1 MLLFTISF
9 IIIFLTSYL
18 ITSTLS
24 KQGSVLGFLY
34 IPIIFFAE
42 IILTLEILSFSNA
55 IVEKPILFTNIIFL
69 LISALIFKKTKSKL
83 WKYDICPFLKKVKNS
98 LLLDKSLL
106 ILTICYTVF
115 ILSAILL
122 SFIMIVNN
130 GDAESYHVAR
140 AILWATNHNLLH
152 ASFPDI
158 RAICLPINS
167 ELIYTWIITFTKND
181 RFLGFVG
188 FSGYLLSIFA
198 IFNLC
203 SLLKMSMRRKLWI
216 IFILS
221 SLSSVIV
228 QASGTETDII
238 IAGLITSSIYLFWTY
253 LKTQNIPALYVSTL
267 SYAIATGTKTTA
279 IIAIPATL
287 LLLITICHFENKKF
301 KEIAKFSGIFCI
313 FFIIFSSC
321 NYILN
326 FLDFHNFTT
335 SDSFLTVSK
344 NYYGIKGTIATFIK
358 HLFLFIDFTGIEY
371 SNYLQPYLTTL
382 KTTVLNLLHVS
393 NIPDGFYSS
402 NKYFQNTLLEPMMGA
417 GILGF
422 LVYMPCAIWSI
433 LKPIKNHNEKS
444 KKLFLFGLTLF
455 INILILS
462 YLLCFMTYS
471 IRFLMSFML
480 ISAPVLAYS
489 YFRKNK
495 FLKIFKYIIILI
507 SAYYL
512 CFVSTNLWGR
522 PLYSIYLIKKHEKIP
537 FSEIGY
543 FLKSHFKDSKD
554 FYLTAKNLEKITLKN
569 HILLLTDADGIT
581 YYVLK
586 QKLINPNID
595 IKTIENDTLDFSK
608 YNVIITDN
616 SGQVSTT
623 IKNFKTNAFE
633 NTQNTTC
640 GYGFNKQIP
649 KSIKQPFESVC
660 IVKPEYFEENNFKL
674 YQEIKVK
681 DLENNVKD
689 YLIFVRV
696 IK

>member
-1 MLLFTISF
+1 
-9 IIIFLTSYL
+9 
-18 ITSTLS
+18 
-24 KQGSVLGFLY
+24 
-34 IPIIFFAE
+34 
-42 IILTLEILSFSNA
+42 
-55 IVEKPILFTNIIFL
+55 
-69 LISALIFKKTKSKL
+69 
-83 WKYDICPFLKKVKNS
+83 
-98 LLLDKSLL
+98 
-106 ILTICYTVF
+106 
-115 ILSAILL
+115 
-122 SFIMIVNN
+122 MIVNN
-130 GDAESYHVAR
+130 GDAESYHVVR

-167 ELIYTWIITFTKND
+167 ELIYTWIIVFTKND

-188 FSGYLLSIFA
+188 LAGYLLSIFS
-198 IFNLC
+198 IFNIC
-203 SLLKMSMRRKLWI
+203 SLLKMSLRRKLWI

-221 SLSSVIV
+221 SFASVIV

-253 LKTQNIPALYVSTL
+253 LKTQNVPALFISAL
-267 SYAIATGTKTTA
+267 SYAIAVGTKTTA
-279 IIAIPATL
+279 LIAIPATL
-287 LLLITICHFENKKF
+287 LFLIAICYFEKKSNN
-301 KEIAKFSGIFCI
+301 EIAKFTGIFCI
-313 FFIIFSSC
+313 FFIIFSAY

-326 FLDFHNFTT
+326 YIDFQNFTT
-335 SDSFLTVSK
+335 TKSFLTVSK

-358 HLFLFIDFTGIEY
+358 HLFLFIDFTGIEN
-371 SNYLQPYLTTL
+371 SNYLLPYLTTF
-382 KTTVLNLLHVS
+382 KTTVLKLFHVA

-402 NKYFQNTLLEPMMGA
+402 NKYFQSTLIEPMMGA

-422 LVYMPCAIWSI
+422 LVYIPSVI
-433 LKPIKNHNEKS
+433 LSLIKPLKKSNKRTKN
-444 KKLFLFGLTLF
+444 LFMFGTMLL
-455 INILILS
+455 INIFVLS
-462 YLLCFMTYS
+462 SILCFMTYS
-471 IRFLMSFML
+471 IRFLMSFMV
-480 ISAPVLAYS
+480 ISAPILAYS

-495 FLKIFKYIIILI
+495 ILKIFKYIVVLI

-522 PLYSIYLIKKHEKIP
+522 PLYSIYLIKKHEKIA

-543 FLKSHFKDSKD
+543 FLKSHFLDSKD

-623 IKNFKTNAFE
+623 IKNFKTNALE
-633 NTQNTTC
+633 DKLNTTC

-696 IK
+696 LK